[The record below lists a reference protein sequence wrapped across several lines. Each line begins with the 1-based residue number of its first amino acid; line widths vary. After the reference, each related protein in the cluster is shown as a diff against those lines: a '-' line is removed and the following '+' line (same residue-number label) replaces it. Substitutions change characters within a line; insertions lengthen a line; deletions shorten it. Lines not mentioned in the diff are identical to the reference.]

1 MTSSS
6 TNSTTPSMASQSTPT
21 SSTSRSA
28 MAQSMTPQSAAS
40 LSSDRYPYAS
50 MRSAFDLSA
59 YFVVGPQDTKGR
71 DIGGIVEDALL
82 GGATF
87 IQLRAKDTDAKD
99 ITIMAQDI
107 AQIIE
112 DNGKSD
118 AVAFVI
124 DDRVDVVWQCRR
136 KGIKVDGV
144 HIGQTDMEPRE
155 ARALLGDDAIVGLSA
170 ETESL
175 VKLINELPAGCIDY
189 IGAGPLHSSTT
200 KPEAAAV
207 ETDGSRHLLTLDLI
221 DTIATASA
229 YPVVVGGG
237 VTADDMEGLAATHAA
252 GWFVVSAIAGADDPR
267 RATRELVERWRGV
280 RGERKH
286 GYAARPESTVE
297 TRVVAKVGDA
307 ATPNVRPFGVFTNAK
322 EAKEAARLARQQQ
335 VDIAARGSAQRD
347 RTHIRKTTPIHFT
360 NRHGSYDLEVPYTE
374 IALEDT
380 PRGGTNEPF
389 RDYNTEG
396 PGCDPKEGLAP
407 LRLNWIRDRNDIEEY
422 EGRNRDLAD
431 DGARAIKRGRATK
444 EWRGRTHR
452 PMKASGHPVTQMWY
466 ARHGIVTPEMRY
478 VAERERCDVEL
489 VRSELASG
497 HAVMPCNINHPEAEP
512 MIIGSKFLTKLNAN
526 MGNSAVSSSIDEE
539 VDKLT
544 WATKWGADT
553 VMDLST
559 GNDIHTTREWILRNS
574 PVPIGT
580 VPMYQAL
587 EKVDDDA
594 SKLSWELFRDTVVEQ
609 CEQGVDYMTIH
620 AGVLMRYVPLTANR
634 VTGIVSRGGSIM
646 AQWCLEHE
654 QESFLYTHFDELCD
668 IFARYDVAFSLGDG
682 LRPGSLADANDAA
695 QFAELMTLGELCQR
709 AWDHDVQV
717 MIEGPGH
724 IPFDTVRMNIE
735 MEKSICKGA
744 PFYTLG
750 PLTTDTAPGYDHIT
764 SAIGATEIA
773 RYGTAMLC
781 YVTPKE
787 HLGLPNKDDVK
798 QGVITYKI
806 ACHAADIAKHHPHA
820 QDRDLAI
827 SKARFE
833 FRWLDQFNLSFDPD
847 TAIAFHDET
856 LPAEPAKMAHFCSM
870 CGPKFCSMA
879 ISQNIRA
886 RFGGVDQQE
895 RIVSQAQSMAEKVR
909 TAR

>member
-1 MTSSS
+1 
-6 TNSTTPSMASQSTPT
+6 
-21 SSTSRSA
+21 
-28 MAQSMTPQSAAS
+28 
-40 LSSDRYPYAS
+40 
-50 MRSAFDLSA
+50 MRDNFDLSV
-59 YFVVGPQDTKGR
+59 YFVVGPEDTKGR
-71 DIGGIVEDALL
+71 PIADVVEEALR

-87 IQLRAKDTDAKD
+87 IQLRAKNADAKEL
-99 ITIMAQDI
+99 TTMAQDI

-112 DNGKSD
+112 DND
-118 AVAFVI
+118 RADTVAFVI
-124 DDRVDVVWQCRR
+124 DDRADVVWQCRS
-136 KGIKVDGV
+136 KGVKVDGV
-144 HIGQTDMEPRE
+144 HIGQTDMEPRQV
-155 ARALLGDDAIVGLSA
+155 RTLLGPDAIIGLSA

-175 VKLINELPAGCIDY
+175 VSLINELPAGCIDY
-189 IGAGPLHSSTT
+189 IGAGPLHRSTT
-200 KPEAAAV
+200 KPEAIVV
-207 ETDGSRHLLTLDLI
+207 EDDGSKHLLTLDLI
-221 DTIATASA
+221 NTICEASD

-237 VTADDMEGLAATHAA
+237 VKLQDIAPLASTKAA
-252 GWFVVSAIAGADDPR
+252 GWFVVSAIAGADDPQA
-267 RATRELVERWRGV
+267 ATRAMFDAWRGV
-280 RGERKH
+280 RGEAKH
-286 GYAARPESTVE
+286 GYATRPADDSSQ
-297 TRVVAKVGDA
+297 AAAPKVHEQRKEAHG
-307 ATPNVRPFGVFTNAK
+307 FLNAK
-322 EAKEAARLARQQQ
+322 EAKDAARLAKQQA
-335 VDIAARGSAQRD
+335 VDIAARGSKQRD
-347 RTHIRKTTPIHFT
+347 KVHVRKIKDVHFE
-360 NRHGSYDLEVPYTE
+360 NQHGTYDLQVPYTE
-374 IALEDT
+374 IVLEDT
-380 PRGGTNEPF
+380 PGQGPNEPF

-396 PGCDPKEGLAP
+396 PACDPKVGLDP
-407 LRLNWIRDRNDIEEY
+407 LRLDWIHDRNDTVTY
-422 EGRNRDLAD
+422 TGRSRNLAD
-431 DGARAIKRGRATK
+431 DGKTAIKRGKATK
-444 EWRGRTHR
+444 EWRGRHHE
-452 PMKASGHPVTQMWY
+452 PMRGSNHPVTQMWY

-489 VRSELASG
+489 VRSELAAG
-497 HAVMPCNINHPEAEP
+497 RAVMPCNINHPESEP
-512 MIIGSKFLTKLNAN
+512 MIIGERFLVKLNAN
-526 MGNSAVSSSIDEE
+526 MGNSAVTSSIDDE
-539 VDKLT
+539 VEKLT

-594 SKLSWELFRDTVVEQ
+594 TKLSWELFRDTVIEQ

-620 AGVLMRYVPLTANR
+620 AGVLLRYVPLTADR

-646 AQWCLEHE
+646 AQWCLQHH
-654 QESFLYTHFDELCD
+654 QESFLYTHFDELCE

-682 LRPGSLADANDAA
+682 LRPGCLADANDAA
-695 QFAELMTLGELCQR
+695 QLSELMTLGELTQR

-717 MIEGPGH
+717 MVEGPGH

-735 MEKSICKGA
+735 MEKAICKNA

-750 PLTTDTAPGYDHIT
+750 PLTTDTVPGYDHIT
-764 SAIGATEIA
+764 SAIGAVEIA

-787 HLGLPNKDDVK
+787 HLGLPDKDDVK
-798 QGVITYKI
+798 QGVIAYKI

-833 FRWLDQFNLSFDPD
+833 FRWLDQFNLSYDPD

-879 ISQNIRA
+879 ISQNIRKQ
-886 RFGGVDQQE
+886 FGSASQQ
-895 RIVSQAQSMAEKVR
+895 RRVVSQAEQIIAGSHAVTEAISGAAAGAANSKE
-909 TAR
+909 

>member
-1 MTSSS
+1 
-6 TNSTTPSMASQSTPT
+6 
-21 SSTSRSA
+21 
-28 MAQSMTPQSAAS
+28 
-40 LSSDRYPYAS
+40 
-50 MRSAFDLSA
+50 MRDNFDLSA
-59 YFVVGPQDTKGR
+59 YFVVGPEDTKGR
-71 DIGGIVEDALL
+71 PIADVVEEALR

-87 IQLRAKDTDAKD
+87 IQLRAKNADAKEL
-99 ITIMAQDI
+99 TTMAQDI

-112 DNGKSD
+112 DND
-118 AVAFVI
+118 RADTVAFVI
-124 DDRVDVVWQCRR
+124 DDRADVVWQCRS
-136 KGIKVDGV
+136 KGVKVDGV
-144 HIGQTDMEPRE
+144 HIGQTDMEPRQV
-155 ARALLGDDAIVGLSA
+155 RTLLGPDAIIGLSA

-175 VKLINELPAGCIDY
+175 VSLINELPAGCIDY
-189 IGAGPLHSSTT
+189 IGAGPLHRSTT
-200 KPEAAAV
+200 KPEAIVV
-207 ETDGSRHLLTLDLI
+207 EDDGSKHLLTLDLI
-221 DTIATASA
+221 NTICEASD

-237 VTADDMEGLAATHAA
+237 VRLQDIAPLASTKAA
-252 GWFVVSAIAGADDPR
+252 GWFVVSAIAGADDPQA
-267 RATRELVERWRGV
+267 ATRTMLDAWRGV
-280 RGERKH
+280 RGEAKH
-286 GYAARPESTVE
+286 GYAPRPADDSSQ
-297 TRVVAKVGDA
+297 AAAPKVQEQRKEAHG
-307 ATPNVRPFGVFTNAK
+307 FLNAK
-322 EAKEAARLARQQQ
+322 EAKDAARLAKQQA
-335 VDIAARGSAQRD
+335 VDIAARGSKQRD
-347 RTHIRKTTPIHFT
+347 KVHIRKIRDVHFE
-360 NRHGSYDLEVPYTE
+360 NQHGAYDLQVPYTE
-374 IALEDT
+374 IVLEDT
-380 PRGGTNEPF
+380 PGQGPNEPF

-396 PGCDPKEGLAP
+396 PVCDPKVGLDP
-407 LRLNWIRDRNDIEEY
+407 LRLDWIHDRNDTVTY
-422 EGRNRDLAD
+422 TGRSRNLAD
-431 DGARAIKRGRATK
+431 DGKTAIKRGKATK
-444 EWRGRTHR
+444 EWRGRHHE
-452 PMKASGHPVTQMWY
+452 PMRGSNHPVTQMWY

-489 VRSELASG
+489 VRSELAAG
-497 HAVMPCNINHPEAEP
+497 RAVMPCNINHPESEP
-512 MIIGSKFLTKLNAN
+512 MIIGEQFLVKLNAN
-526 MGNSAVSSSIDEE
+526 MGNSAVTSSIDDE
-539 VDKLT
+539 VEKLT

-594 SKLSWELFRDTVVEQ
+594 TKLSWELFRDTVIEQ

-620 AGVLMRYVPLTANR
+620 AGVLLRYVPLTADR

-646 AQWCLEHE
+646 AQWCLQHH
-654 QESFLYTHFDELCD
+654 QESFLYTHFDELCE

-682 LRPGSLADANDAA
+682 LRPGCLADANDAA
-695 QFAELMTLGELCQR
+695 QLSELMTLGELTQR

-717 MIEGPGH
+717 MVEGPGH

-735 MEKSICKGA
+735 MEKAICKNA

-750 PLTTDTAPGYDHIT
+750 PLTTDTVPGYDHIT
-764 SAIGATEIA
+764 SAIGAVEIA

-787 HLGLPNKDDVK
+787 HLGLPDKDDVK
-798 QGVITYKI
+798 QGVIAYKI

-833 FRWLDQFNLSFDPD
+833 FRWLDQFNLSYDPD

-879 ISQNIRA
+879 ISQNIRKQ
-886 RFGGVDQQE
+886 FGSASQQ
-895 RIVSQAQSMAEKVR
+895 RRVVSQAEQIIAGSHAVTEAASEAAAGAASGKE
-909 TAR
+909 